1 MELKATV
8 SMKGAIFDG
17 KAPEIIRKDL
27 LSAMYEAT
35 RMLER
40 KVKLKTPKGV
50 FGSEAGLYKTIYG
63 EVVQHG
69 TAVVGNVGHGMKYG
83 DVIEYGRSPGKKPP
97 PIAPLQRWIE
107 FKGITITDK
116 KTGKALSSRTI
127 AFMFSRSI
135 GKKGFPGVHMFE
147 NAFVENQGKLTEIF
161 DRAGFDIA
169 FHLSEDKS

>member
-17 KAPEIIRKDL
+17 KAPEIIRKGL
-27 LSAMYEAT
+27 LSGMHEAT
-35 RMLER
+35 SFLIG
-40 KVKLKTPKGV
+40 KVKEKTPKGV

-63 EVVQHG
+63 EVIQHG
-69 TAVVGNVGHGMKYG
+69 TAIVGNVGHGMLKYG
-83 DVIEYGRSPGKKPP
+83 NVIEYGRRPGEKMPP
-97 PIAPLQRWIE
+97 AGVLLRWIE
-107 FKGITITDK
+107 LKMGL
-116 KTGKALSSRTI
+116 TGKAAQRVE
-127 AFMFSRSI
+127 FVVRRKI